1 MAAHA
6 DVPPHLWWGFDFVS
20 GLAVRERLNQG
31 PFDVDTI
38 TYDHGE
44 LFGEDGYFGHGP
56 IQHPKVLEV
65 PFVEGKL
72 R

>member
-6 DVPPHLWWGFDFVS
+6 DVPPHLWQGFDFGF

-31 PFDVDTI
+31 PFDVDQ
-38 TYDHGE
+38 DHVRPWQAKMDISDTDPSCNE
-44 LFGEDGYFGHGP
+44 N
-56 IQHPKVLEV
+56 VLEV